1 MIKAILLGL
10 YIIFGAIIGGIYYY
24 LQLKRDEYE
33 DDVFV
38 PIMVGLGWPIVAPFA
53 FAFYYAR
60 KLSER
65 TGKK

>member
-1 MIKAILLGL
+1 MTKGILLGL

-24 LQLKRDEYE
+24 LQLKRDKHD
-33 DDVFV
+33 DDVFAS
-38 PIMVGLGWPIVAPFA
+38 IMVGFGWPIVAPFA